1 MTHAMAKQPP
11 RKTSQLTLQE
21 HALLL
26 LLLGL
31 LVIGS
36 VVRYQRYRPTP
47 VSPAPE
53 AGDTALDRETK
64 RTHAED

>member
-1 MTHAMAKQPP
+1 MANRPP

-36 VVRYQRYRPTP
+36 VVRYQRYRPKP

-53 AGDTALDRETK
+53 ASNPASDPETK
-64 RTHAED
+64 RSHAED

>member
-1 MTHAMAKQPP
+1 METP

-31 LVIGS
+31 LVLGS
-36 VVRYQRYRPTP
+36 IVRYYRYRPLPEEPKTTP
-47 VSPAPE
+47 EVRLPATLLE
-53 AGDTALDRETK
+53 VNS
-64 RTHAED
+64 THAED